1 VAALSEGVLKSM
13 FIKKLQTGVALLAV
27 TLLLVGSAVLVH
39 RTSAEPPAQ
48 AAATEAPKA
57 SGFTEAE
64 FKELKARLDV
74 HNQPWAS
81 IPWQVSLTEARE
93 LAAKTKKPIFM
104 AVGTGNPL
112 GWG

>member
-1 VAALSEGVLKSM
+1 MLSKWKSLVVPMIIASAPALALAQRPDQKSSR
-13 FIKKLQTGVALLAV
+13 LSL
-27 TLLLVGSAVLVH
+27 
-39 RTSAEPPAQ
+39 
-48 AAATEAPKA
+48 
-57 SGFTEAE
+57 AE
-64 FKELKARLDV
+64 FKELKAKLDIK
-74 HNQPWAS
+74 NQPWAR